1 MVAALGSV
9 LDGPKPNDRPRM
21 HDQSP
26 SHAAEDKVAFQLPAT
41 DNKGPSRWDGKRP
54 LMWKQAA

>member
-1 MVAALGSV
+1 MGSV